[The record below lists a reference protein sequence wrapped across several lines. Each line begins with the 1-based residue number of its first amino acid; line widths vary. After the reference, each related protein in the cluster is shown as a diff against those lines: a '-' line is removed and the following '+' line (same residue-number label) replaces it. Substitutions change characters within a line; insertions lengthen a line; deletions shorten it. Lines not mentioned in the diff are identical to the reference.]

1 MISKLYRDGEM
12 FQGLGPS
19 IVLCT
24 NPAIQFC
31 VYEALRR
38 RVLLKGGVSIN
49 PLMGFLFGAVAK
61 ALATV
66 FTYPLQVVQTRSR
79 DVNTNGRGV
88 VDDIWSRRGFTG
100 FFDGLNSKLTQTVS
114 NSAFIFMFYEAFLR
128 RAVVFRRST
137 SMLRFTVL
145 SSLILVVISTRGRSS
160 HLF

>member
-1 MISKLYRDGEM
+1 MIAKLYRDGEM
-12 FQGLGPS
+12 FRGLGPS

-38 RVLLKGGVSIN
+38 RVLIKDGVSIN

-79 DVNTNGRGV
+79 DVKTGRGSV
-88 VDDIWSRRGFTG
+88 LGTSVDIWSRRGLAG

-137 SMLRFTVL
+137 SSRFTVL
-145 SSLILVVISTRGRSS
+145 SSFVLL
-160 HLF
+160 LMMLKK